1 MVPPS
6 SQLALGLWAAGYP
19 WPSSPVLLLGTLR
32 LLFPLRAAFGFGL
45 SDIQLMEPTPLVSLL
60 FFAILILILQHVG
73 DPLKSEIFNVYS
85 VSHH

>member
-1 MVPPS
+1 M
-6 SQLALGLWAAGYP
+6 LGLWAAGYP
-19 WPSSPVLLLGTLR
+19 WPSPVLLLGALR
-32 LLFPLRAAFGFGL
+32 LLFPLRAALGFGL

-73 DPLKSEIFNVYS
+73 DPLKSVVTEIFNMYS